1 MGKGLLF
8 HMEISRP
15 SLLLASC
22 LLPSS
27 TVWHFH
33 ISPPRAQAHAF
44 LIQLYFLLQIHS
56 AVASLP
62 HFISYQHSIL
72 SPRYVCKCFILC
84 SPMAVSDLL
93 KSPYHHVK
101 GSWERIKVVGH
112 LSSWNENR
120 PAGASLPKPPS
131 THIITNVQVKKT
143 EIGSTQ
149 KKTHSKHLRPEKYW
163 LQVPVTLGCY
173 VSIHTLIQYFHML
186 KCL

>member
-1 MGKGLLF
+1 MPDLGGSFLWRHSHSLGKNQFVAWDAAAGLSQVGMGKGLLF

-112 LSSWNENR
+112 LSS
-120 PAGASLPKPPS
+120 
-131 THIITNVQVKKT
+131 
-143 EIGSTQ
+143 
-149 KKTHSKHLRPEKYW
+149 
-163 LQVPVTLGCY
+163 
-173 VSIHTLIQYFHML
+173 
-186 KCL
+186 